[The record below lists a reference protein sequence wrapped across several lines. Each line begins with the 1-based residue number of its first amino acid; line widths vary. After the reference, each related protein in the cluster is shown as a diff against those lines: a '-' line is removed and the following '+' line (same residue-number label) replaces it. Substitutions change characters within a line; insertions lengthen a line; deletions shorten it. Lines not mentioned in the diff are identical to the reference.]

1 MSDNGKTFVTTGK
14 WLSVLKKN
22 HSLAN
27 YMGALNIKWKFNLAR
42 ASLGGGGGGD
52 FFERLVGIMKRGL
65 SKVIGRRL
73 LAHPELEE
81 VLLNCKTTMKNRP
94 LLYQGGSLS
103 NQC

>member
-42 ASLGGGGGGD
+42 ASLGGGGGG
-52 FFERLVGIMKRGL
+52 GL
-65 SKVIGRRL
+65 L
-73 LAHPELEE
+73 
-81 VLLNCKTTMKNRP
+81 
-94 LLYQGGSLS
+94 
-103 NQC
+103 